1 MSFRKTLKPLAVML
15 GATLA
20 VAPLSGFADDLPVK
34 IGFAA
39 PLTGVNAGYGKDLE
53 NGALLAVEEAN
64 AQKIKIGGQVANF
77 RSSPRRSGRPA
88 RRRAGGAETGGC
100 ECVGGGGPLQLGS
113 TIPASQLYETA
124 GIPVIDPAATNPIIT
139 GRGFANTFMVISTDA
154 QNAGN
159 AGVYAVEVTKAKR
172 IAILD
177 DRTAFG
183 QGEADEFEKAVKAHG
198 GTIVAHEYT
207 NNQAVDFSTQLTAI
221 KATNADLIF
230 FGGLDSP
237 AAGVAKRMNSG
248 LTAQLVGG
256 GGVMDPEFIKLAGD
270 AADGAM
276 AWEYGRPLR
285 SCRPARTSRNVQEA
299 LWRGYPAYAPFGYDA
314 AWAAIKAM
322 QQAKSTTPAT
332 YRPVLKAISFEGV
345 TGPIAFDPNG
355 SLKNAGSTLIGQER
369 RVGADRDE
377 GWRQL
382 SVTIASGWMDSR
394 QPAGRPR
401 AGRARYSR
409 RGIARPPMTRARIQS
424 IPASAIRW
432 T

>member
-1 MSFRKTLKPLAVML
+1 LLQRDSRTRPQMAGSTLAEIHNLNLSMEGEIMSFRKTLQPLVVML
-15 GATLA
+15 GALLA

-53 NGALLAVEEAN
+53 NGVLLAIEEAN
-64 AQKIKIGGQVANF
+64 AQKIKIGNQVANF
-77 RSSPRRSGRPA
+77 QLVAEDDQADPRVGVQAAQKLVDSGVSVV
-88 RRRAGGAETGGC
+88 
-100 ECVGGGGPLQLGS
+100 VGHFNSGT

-159 AGVYAVEVTKAKR
+159 AGVYAVEVTKARR
-172 IAILD
+172 IAMLD

-198 GTIVAHEYT
+198 GSIVAHEYT

-230 FGGLDSP
+230 FGGLDTQ
-237 AAGVAKRMNSG
+237 AAGVAKRMKQLG

-270 AADGAM
+270 AAEGAM
-276 AWEYGRPLR
+276 AWEYGRPLSQLPGGKDFSEKFKKR
-285 SCRPARTSRNVQEA
+285 FGVDILS
-299 LWRGYPAYAPFGYDA
+299 YAPFGYDA

-322 QQAKSTTPAT
+322 QQAKSTSPAV
-332 YRPVLKAISFEGV
+332 YRPVLKAISFDGV

-355 SLKNAGSTLIGQER
+355 SLKNAGSTLYQ
-369 RVGADRDE
+369 VKNGA
-377 GWRQL
+377 WVPI
-382 SVTIASGWMDSR
+382 VTKG
-394 QPAGRPR
+394 G
-401 AGRARYSR
+401 GN
-409 RGIARPPMTRARIQS
+409 
-424 IPASAIRW
+424 
-432 T
+432 